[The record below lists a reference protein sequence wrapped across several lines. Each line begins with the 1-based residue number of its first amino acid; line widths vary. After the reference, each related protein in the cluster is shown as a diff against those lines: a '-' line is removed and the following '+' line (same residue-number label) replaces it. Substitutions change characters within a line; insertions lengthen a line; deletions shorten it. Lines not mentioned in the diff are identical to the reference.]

1 MALTNEE
8 LEQVRSYLIT
18 AGTDIT
24 SLPTETNIQSTIRL
38 PAVKTDTRAVVGIPL
53 TAIAEYIDSLNTQNN
68 QSALKAQAAAAGA
81 AKAQADLR
89 YALGQLDDA
98 TESAEELINNID
110 GAILD
115 YLTPIT
121 QAQYD
126 ALVQADELEDRPYYI
141 YEDEE

>member
-18 AGTDIT
+18 VGTDIT

-98 TESAEELINNID
+98 TESATELINNINSS
-110 GAILD
+110 ILAF
-115 YLTPIT
+115 LRPIT
-121 QAQYD
+121 QEQYD
-126 ALVQADELEDRPYYI
+126 ALVQADELEDRPYFI
-141 YEDEE
+141 YEE

>member
-18 AGTDIT
+18 AGTDIP

-89 YALGQLDDA
+89 YALGQLETA
-98 TESAEELINNID
+98 QEAAEDIVYNINE
-110 GAILD
+110 AILD

-141 YEDEE
+141 YEDE

>member
-18 AGTDIT
+18 VGTDIT

-98 TESAEELINNID
+98 TESATELINNINS
-110 GAILD
+110 AILAF
-115 YLTPIT
+115 LRPIT
-121 QAQYD
+121 QEQYD
-126 ALVQADELEDRPYYI
+126 ALVQADELEDRPYFI
-141 YEDEE
+141 YEE